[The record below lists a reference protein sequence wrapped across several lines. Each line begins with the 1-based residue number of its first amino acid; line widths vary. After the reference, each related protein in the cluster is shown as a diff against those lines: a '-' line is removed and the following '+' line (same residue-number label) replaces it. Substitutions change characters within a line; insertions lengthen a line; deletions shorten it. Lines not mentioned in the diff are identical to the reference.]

1 MKNENYWIK
10 RQEEK
15 LSSILDDSQVT
26 SEYISKIYSK
36 ACSYTQEKIKG
47 IFQKYKKDS
56 GLTAVE
62 ARQLLSSM
70 IDEHD
75 YSELKRLLENNPS
88 SEERKELLKQLN
100 APAYQKRIKR
110 LENMQNQLDQ
120 LMNEVYKIER
130 DKSTDSY
137 ITSAFNAYYKDIYN
151 LQKGIGVA
159 YQFDQLDPDLVNNM
173 LHSKWSGKNYS
184 DRIWNNTNALAD
196 SLKDEMMLGVLTNK
210 TEKEMSDTIMNK
222 FAVGAFQARRLIQ
235 TETAAMVSFVDQLAY
250 QDAGIEKEMFI
261 AVHDGRTSKVCQ
273 QHDRTIVEVSK
284 AVVGKNVPPLH
295 PNCRSHMIAYVES
308 ITDSMKKRQRNPIT
322 GRDEV
327 VDVKENYDQWLKR
340 QQKEHGIGSIEDFR
354 KNVKKANDKF
364 SSDDLSQKLKN
375 NIKSK
380 LLNDKVTSFDDLPES
395 LKENFLV
402 GLEKSDILTKKI
414 LNSVYKDVSYSY
426 NPNHSSSSAMPL
438 LNVVFLKNEDPS
450 TIAHELYHIIDY
462 KYNVTSGNLLK
473 LKLDNDYLRLLELSN
488 NDLKKYIKNSFLNAF
503 TFEKNSFKMKEEY
516 RGISDILN
524 GLSQGQLYFGY
535 GHSKKYWKSK
545 PNLYVIE
552 AWAQFGRIGYDGNEN
567 VIEMFVEL
575 FPEFSNEVVRISKRL
590 GEK

>member
-15 LSSILDDSQVT
+15 LSSILDDSRVT
-26 SEYISKIYSK
+26 SEYISKIYNK

-47 IFQKYKKDS
+47 IFQKYKKDN

-110 LENMQNQLDQ
+110 LENMQNLLDQ
-120 LMNEVYKIER
+120 LMNEIYKIER

-184 DRIWNNTNALAD
+184 DRIWNNTNALAN

-210 TEKEMSDTIMNK
+210 NEKEMSDTIMNK

-235 TETAAMVSFVDQLAY
+235 TETAAVASFVDQLAY
-250 QDAGIEKEMFI
+250 EDAGIEKEMFI
-261 AVHDGRTSKVCQ
+261 AVHDSRTSEVCQ
-273 QHDRTIVEVSK
+273 QHDRSIVEVSK

-295 PNCRSHMIAYVES
+295 PNCRSHMIGYVEG

-340 QQKEHGIGSIEDFR
+340 QQKEHGVDTVDTFMKKTNNLSNDRKQYNQYINILGKENVPSSLSKFQDMKYNNVDDWQLLKKYKKSRSLGKISAFSTFEDYKKYRTIIDKSIVGITTGDGIKIKAQSDHFIER
-354 KNVKKANDKF
+354 VLGTTVKEGKNKNVKREGVDIDDIIDALSTKSVSIKRTSGGRSSKYAN
-364 SSDDLSQKLKN
+364 SRVEV
-375 NIKSK
+375 NI
-380 LLNDKVTSFDDLPES
+380 
-395 LKENFLV
+395 
-402 GLEKSDILTKKI
+402 
-414 LNSVYKDVSYSY
+414 
-426 NPNHSSSSAMPL
+426 NPDTRVL
-438 LNVVFLKNEDPS
+438 INVVRK
-450 TIAHELYHIIDY
+450 EL
-462 KYNVTSGNLLK
+462 
-473 LKLDNDYLRLLELSN
+473 
-488 NDLKKYIKNSFLNAF
+488 
-503 TFEKNSFKMKEEY
+503 
-516 RGISDILN
+516 
-524 GLSQGQLYFGY
+524 
-535 GHSKKYWKSK
+535 
-545 PNLYVIE
+545 
-552 AWAQFGRIGYDGNEN
+552 
-567 VIEMFVEL
+567 
-575 FPEFSNEVVRISKRL
+575 
-590 GEK
+590 